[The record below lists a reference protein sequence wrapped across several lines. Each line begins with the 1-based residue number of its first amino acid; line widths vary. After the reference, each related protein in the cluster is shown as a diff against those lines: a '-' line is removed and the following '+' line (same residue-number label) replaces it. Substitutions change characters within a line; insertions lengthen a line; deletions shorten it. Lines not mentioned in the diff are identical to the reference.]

1 MSYYTDKQALEKKY
15 AEELKNAENIIG
27 GYRIFILNHP
37 SRIEKKYTIVGTDG
51 NYYATN
57 DKVEFFNYLRGIL

>member
-1 MSYYTDKQALEKKY
+1 MSFHTDRQALERKY
-15 AEELKNAENIIG
+15 AEQLKNAENIIG

-37 SRIEKKYTIVGTDG
+37 SQTEKKYTIAGTNG

-57 DKVEFFNYLRGIL
+57 DKGEFFNYLRGIL

>member
-1 MSYYTDKQALEKKY
+1 MSFYTDRQALEKKY

-27 GYRIFILNHP
+27 GYRIFILNHA
-37 SRIEKKYTIVGTDG
+37 SRTEKKYNVTSTDG

>member
-1 MSYYTDKQALEKKY
+1 MSFHTDRQALERKY

-37 SRIEKKYTIVGTDG
+37 IRTEKKYTIAGTNG

-57 DKVEFFNYLRGIL
+57 DKAEFF